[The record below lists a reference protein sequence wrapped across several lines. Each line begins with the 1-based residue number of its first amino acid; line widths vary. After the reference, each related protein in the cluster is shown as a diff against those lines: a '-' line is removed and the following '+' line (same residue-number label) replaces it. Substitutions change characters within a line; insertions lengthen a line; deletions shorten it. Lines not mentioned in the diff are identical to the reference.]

1 MDMDWENYSRMRK
14 SNGERQRTNSYR
26 TQSYIDGNTVYK
38 TDALPKRREREETQR
53 QVQRTPQRKPVRM
66 AGISAKGFAF
76 LSVMTAVVLFFAFQY
91 LSTQYQVNHTKEEVV
106 ALQTEIADEKEDYES
121 DYQAITDSVDLA
133 EIYEKATKKLKMVQA
148 ESNQIYKYKNR
159 KSDMVKQYADIPS
172 K

>member
-1 MDMDWENYSRMRK
+1 MDMGWENYSRMRK

-106 ALQTEIADEKEDYES
+106 ALPMRRKIMKVTIRRSQILLTLQKFM
-121 DYQAITDSVDLA
+121 
-133 EIYEKATKKLKMVQA
+133 KKQRR
-148 ESNQIYKYKNR
+148 S
-159 KSDMVKQYADIPS
+159 
-172 K
+172 

>member
-1 MDMDWENYSRMRK
+1 MLCQR
-14 SNGERQRTNSYR
+14 GESGKKHSVR
-26 TQSYIDGNTVYK
+26 YK
-38 TDALPKRREREETQR
+38 EHRRENRC
-53 QVQRTPQRKPVRM
+53 V
-66 AGISAKGFAF
+66 
-76 LSVMTAVVLFFAFQY
+76 
-91 LSTQYQVNHTKEEVV
+91 
-106 ALQTEIADEKEDYES
+106 ADEKEDYES

>member
-91 LSTQYQVNHTKEEVV
+91 LSISGDPH
-106 ALQTEIADEKEDYES
+106 
-121 DYQAITDSVDLA
+121 
-133 EIYEKATKKLKMVQA
+133 
-148 ESNQIYKYKNR
+148 
-159 KSDMVKQYADIPS
+159 
-172 K
+172 

>member
-1 MDMDWENYSRMRK
+1 MPFCCRL
-14 SNGERQRTNSYR
+14 
-26 TQSYIDGNTVYK
+26 I
-38 TDALPKRREREETQR
+38 
-53 QVQRTPQRKPVRM
+53 
-66 AGISAKGFAF
+66 
-76 LSVMTAVVLFFAFQY
+76 AVVLFFAFQY

-106 ALQTEIADEKEDYES
+106 ALQSEIADEKEDYES

>member
-76 LSVMTAVVLFFAFQY
+76 LSVMTAVVLFFAISISFDTISGEPHQRR
-91 LSTQYQVNHTKEEVV
+91 SCG
-106 ALQTEIADEKEDYES
+106 IA
-121 DYQAITDSVDLA
+121 V
-133 EIYEKATKKLKMVQA
+133 
-148 ESNQIYKYKNR
+148 
-159 KSDMVKQYADIPS
+159 
-172 K
+172 

>member
-53 QVQRTPQRKPVRM
+53 QVQRT
-66 AGISAKGFAF
+66 GISAKGFAF

-106 ALQTEIADEKEDYES
+106 ALQSEIADEKEDYES

>member
-106 ALQTEIADEKEDYES
+106 RLPMRRKIMKVTIRRSQILLTLQKFM
-121 DYQAITDSVDLA
+121 
-133 EIYEKATKKLKMVQA
+133 KKQRR
-148 ESNQIYKYKNR
+148 S
-159 KSDMVKQYADIPS
+159 
-172 K
+172 